1 LTTAFKDNGNYYELK
16 LINPMVEKEEL
27 IDRLLWNMLW
37 LYAVLIITIVL
48 INNMVLQ
55 RLWKPF
61 YDLLAQLQR
70 FRLGRGQQLPRV
82 RTNTKEFED
91 LQEAVGL
98 LLNHNIQIYEQQKQF
113 IGNASHELQTPL
125 AIATNKLELLI
136 EKGELKDG
144 QAKIIAEVMHI
155 VGRLTRLNKSL
166 LLLSKIENKQFL
178 DEQAVKI
185 DQTVERGLRD
195 LGEIAAFKQIEYE
208 VNIRAEIIKN
218 MDPSLAEIMIYNLLR
233 NAVFYT
239 AP

>member
-1 LTTAFKDNGNYYELK
+1 MKLLNQSIKHISISILAIIGIWGVVFFFNMIAEIKENVDDGLYNYKRQINYQAHRDTPLLSQIDFDESFYAIREIGREQALHYKDHYSDTLIPIRDIDETASKMDPTRMLTTAFKDNGNYYELK

-113 IGNASHELQTPL
+113 IGNASHE
-125 AIATNKLELLI
+125 
-136 EKGELKDG
+136 
-144 QAKIIAEVMHI
+144 
-155 VGRLTRLNKSL
+155 
-166 LLLSKIENKQFL
+166 
-178 DEQAVKI
+178 
-185 DQTVERGLRD
+185 
-195 LGEIAAFKQIEYE
+195 
-208 VNIRAEIIKN
+208 
-218 MDPSLAEIMIYNLLR
+218 
-233 NAVFYT
+233 
-239 AP
+239 